1 MVNSSILLVRSQE
14 PHGANLFYK
23 SNQAR
28 LNVYNK
34 QRSKDLINQL
44 KQKERINALNQ
55 QQEYND
61 EVANELAKL
70 YAKFIETEPYKKT
83 KLLSLTNTPL
93 QTQIENGAKKLA
105 LPPSSS
111 IPMLEAPPSSS
122 PIESK
127 KSSSAPSSLSG
138 SPLISELKGVLD
150 IDPEERKK
158 VDSLTVEEL
167 RKKAESLGIDLGTG
181 YIKKQE
187 LKKKKSMLN
196 YQKSKYKDPP
206 VYLLEK
212 SVKHI
217 V

>member
-1 MVNSSILLVRSQE
+1 MV
-14 PHGANLFYK
+14 NLFYK

-28 LNVYNK
+28 LNAYNK
-34 QRSKDLINQL
+34 QRSQDLINQL

-55 QQEYND
+55 LQEYND

-93 QTQIENGAKKLA
+93 QTQIQNATGTLA

-111 IPMLEAPPSSS
+111 IPMLEAPPSPP

-138 SPLISELKGVLD
+138 SPLISELKGVVD
-150 IDPEERKK
+150 VDPKEKKKID
-158 VDSLTVEEL
+158 SMTVEEL
-167 RKKAESLGIDLGTG
+167 RQRAESMGVELGTG
-181 YIKKQE
+181 YVKKQDLRNKIYAKLPKVKTE
-187 LKKKKSMLN
+187 GSGIFIRKKRKVHRFRK
-196 YQKSKYKDPP
+196 
-206 VYLLEK
+206 
-212 SVKHI
+212 
-217 V
+217 